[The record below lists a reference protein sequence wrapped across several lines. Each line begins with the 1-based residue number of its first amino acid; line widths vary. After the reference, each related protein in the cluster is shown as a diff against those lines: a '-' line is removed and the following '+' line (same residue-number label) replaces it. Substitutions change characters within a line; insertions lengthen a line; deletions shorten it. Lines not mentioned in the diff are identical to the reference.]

1 MNHINIEQY
10 SNENINE
17 SFRSSNHEQ
26 CVTLR
31 NGVTMPLIGLGTS
44 HNGGYSHSCV
54 VYALKQCG
62 YRLIDT
68 AKRYGTEE
76 FISYAIKV
84 C

>member
-1 MNHINIEQY
+1 MFLVV
-10 SNENINE
+10 NEFFLLLLLLKI
-17 SFRSSNHEQ
+17 
-26 CVTLR
+26 
-31 NGVTMPLIGLGTS
+31 LIGTS
-44 HNGGYSHSCV
+44 HSGGYSHSCV

-84 C
+84 SLILIHCDLSIIL